1 MLGLAGDYDPTA
13 ALDWIEKAANTGL
26 AEAQLRLGDL
36 YNIGFQSKPDF
47 KQAYE
52 WWTRAATQA
61 DAAAQLRLAR
71 AHSKGA
77 GTKEDPIAAYVWA
90 SLSALQGNE
99 DAFELRKRILS
110 RLTPEEIE
118 KADRMVESRFKGRA
132 NAGGES

>member
-1 MLGLAGDYDPTA
+1 M
-13 ALDWIEKAANTGL
+13 
-26 AEAQLRLGDL
+26 
-36 YNIGFQSKPDF
+36 
-47 KQAYE
+47 
-52 WWTRAATQA
+52 
-61 DAAAQLRLAR
+61 AR